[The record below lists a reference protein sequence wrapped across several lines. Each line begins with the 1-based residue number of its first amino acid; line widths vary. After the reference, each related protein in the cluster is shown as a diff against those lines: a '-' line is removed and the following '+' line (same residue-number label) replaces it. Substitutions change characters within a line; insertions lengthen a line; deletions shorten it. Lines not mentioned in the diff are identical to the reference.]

1 MQHCPFKGNQQE
13 LVNHRF
19 QQEAHYS
26 SLNNRCKNFYFGQQ
40 YISDQKYFLKNR
52 ILHVCFLN
60 IGFWDIKE
68 ARLVSSCAKCHDAT
82 SRSRQRKRPCLYFI
96 VWIWL
101 IKKMT
106 QHKICNFLFDTFL
119 NLRRSVVLGLFI
131 NDVIIFGG
139 YPRFS
144 LQTTHVLT
152 VYNVLLIYFTSDHPF
167 IKRVV

>member
-119 NLRRSVVLGLFI
+119 NLRRSVVLGLYSKYF
-131 NDVIIFGG
+131 VMSESGPCG
-139 YPRFS
+139 VV
-144 LQTTHVLT
+144 QT
-152 VYNVLLIYFTSDHPF
+152 VYFLIVLFQ
-167 IKRVV
+167 VVDEVPKLMSLYKK

>member
-1 MQHCPFKGNQQE
+1 MVVSNILAIRNICSTN
-13 LVNHRF
+13 
-19 QQEAHYS
+19 
-26 SLNNRCKNFYFGQQ
+26 C
-40 YISDQKYFLKNR
+40 
-52 ILHVCFLN
+52 ILHFHFLN

-96 VWIWL
+96 VWILL

-119 NLRRSVVLGLFI
+119 NLRRSFLEGLFI
-131 NDVIIFGG
+131 TVFISDVIIFCG

-144 LQTTHVLT
+144 LLTTHVLT
-152 VYNVLLIYFTSDHPF
+152 VYNVLSIKGWSDMKPAENDDLIYEQPLSCTPIIMSC
-167 IKRVV
+167 